1 MTSTSCEDAVAFLDG
16 ELEEARANAFR
27 IHLPDC
33 KSCQGH
39 LERAFHLQAML
50 ATAYAE
56 APPAAAVPPRTSRP
70 PLRRA
75 APRWAMR
82 TMAFLVAPAA
92 AMLALLVLGPRPAA
106 GDWAAPGPSR
116 EMEVRVTYGP
126 ADRYRP
132 TDETMRGSED
142 AARQVPLMRVAA
154 MESKGDAKGAATVFL
169 LSHDLKQAEARL
181 LALPPSA
188 ERDADLAALAW
199 AAGNPQRALE
209 LSTAALKKNPRLPQA
224 MWNRAVALRDLGFFQ
239 ESAAAF
245 REVAA
250 LGEPGWSD
258 EAARK
263 ADTEDRRW
271 KGRQEQA
278 PAAPDAP

>member
-16 ELEEARANAFR
+16 EIEEARADAFR
-27 IHLPDC
+27 FHLPDC
-33 KSCQGH
+33 EACQGR

-50 ATAYAE
+50 ATAYADV
-56 APPAAAVPPRTSRP
+56 PPAAGLPARTTRHTE
-70 PLRRA
+70 RRA

-82 TMAFLVAPAA
+82 AMAVLVAPAA
-92 AMLALLVLGPRPAA
+92 AMLALLVLGPRPAS
-106 GDWAAPGPSR
+106 GDWTALGPSR
-116 EMEVRVTYGP
+116 ELEVRVTYGP

-132 TDETMRGSED
+132 TDETMRGAED
-142 AARQVPLMRVAA
+142 GARQVPLRKVAA
-154 MESKGDAKGAATVFL
+154 LEARGDARGVATLFL

-181 LALPPSA
+181 LSLPPSA

-199 AAGNPQRALE
+199 AKGDPRRALE
-209 LSTAALKKNPRLPQA
+209 LSAAALEKNPRLPQA
-224 MWNRAVALRDLGFFQ
+224 LWNRAVALRDLGRFQ
-239 ESAAAF
+239 ESASAF

-263 ADTEDRRW
+263 AETEDRRW
-271 KGRQEQA
+271 QRRLVDGQ
-278 PAAPDAP
+278 

>member
-1 MTSTSCEDAVAFLDG
+1 MTNISCEDAVAFLDG
-16 ELEEARANAFR
+16 ELDEPRADAFR
-27 IHLPDC
+27 FHLPDC
-33 KSCQGH
+33 EGCQGR

-50 ATAYAE
+50 ATAYADV
-56 APPAAAVPPRTSRP
+56 PPAAGLPARTPRRSE
-70 PLRRA
+70 RRA

-82 TMAFLVAPAA
+82 AMAVLVAPAA
-92 AMLALLVLGPRPAA
+92 AMLALMVLGPRPASG
-106 GDWAAPGPSR
+106 GDWTAPGPSR
-116 EMEVRVTYGP
+116 ELEVRVTYGP

-142 AARQVPLMRVAA
+142 AARQVPLQRVAA
-154 MESKGDAKGAATVFL
+154 LEARGDARGAATLFL

-199 AAGNPQRALE
+199 AKGDPRRALE
-209 LSTAALKKNPRLPQA
+209 LSSAALEKNPRLPQA
-224 MWNRAVALRDLGFFQ
+224 LWNRAVALRDLGRFQ
-239 ESAAAF
+239 EAANAF

-263 ADTEDRRW
+263 AETEDRRW
-271 KGRQEQA
+271 RQRLVHGQ
-278 PAAPDAP
+278 